1 MTGFGK
7 ITVRQQ
13 RNRITLHQQRKW
25 KPKVLHIIEL
35 VAVSMNID
43 EINPEDPEQLFRV
56 LDVIGQGSFGIV
68 CTCINM
74 SNDKIYAV
82 KFIEINEDDG
92 GDLQN
97 EIEILKATTLCD
109 FVVRY
114 SGSYLKENYL
124 MIVMEYCDGG
134 SVLDVMQ
141 VCNRAL
147 TEKQIAAVCMHVL
160 KGLNFMHGNK
170 ILHRDIKAGN
180 VLLTREGR
188 AKLADFGV
196 STKLLTTIQKHKT
209 VVGSPYWMSPEV
221 IVAPNGANGYDHKAD
236 IWSLGITAIEMAE
249 TKPPHYDI
257 NPLRVIFV
265 IPNRA
270 PPTLKPDGGF
280 SSEFKDFVE
289 QCLKKNPTERPSAAE
304 LLKHPFIVAEAST
317 AEATIRSL
325 VEETMPIL
333 QKAREK
339 AEELEEDTM
348 GGTVKNGT
356 MFRVNTTD
364 RTASFDEDYYATV
377 QFNQSRNNSAHSNS
391 NSNSNSTHS
400 NSTSSQGS
408 SDSIH
413 NFTNP
418 SSPQLAN
425 KLPEGAHATQ
435 FTSEV
440 CAFSTV
446 VVKLYVAP
454 VPGV

>member
-1 MTGFGK
+1 
-7 ITVRQQ
+7 
-13 RNRITLHQQRKW
+13 
-25 KPKVLHIIEL
+25 
-35 VAVSMNID
+35 MNMN

-92 GDLQN
+92 SDLQN

-141 VCNRAL
+141 VCNRPL
-147 TEKQIAAVCMHVL
+147 TEKQIAAVCWHVL
-160 KGLNFMHGNK
+160 KGLTFMHANK

-180 VLLTREGR
+180 VLLTSDGK

-196 STKLLTTIQKHKT
+196 STKLLSTIQQHRT

-221 IVAPNGANGYDHKAD
+221 IIAPNGVNGYDHKAD

-265 IPNRA
+265 IPNRP
-270 PPTLKPDGGF
+270 PPTLKPEGGF
-280 SSEFKDFVE
+280 SKEFNDFVE
-289 QCLKKNPTERPSAAE
+289 QCLKKNPTERPNAAE
-304 LLKHPFIVAEAST
+304 LLKHPFIVAESAT
-317 AEATIRSL
+317 AETTIHAL
-325 VEETMPIL
+325 VKETLPLL
-333 QKAREK
+333 QEARQK
-339 AEELEEDTM
+339 AEEQEEETM

-364 RTASFDEDYYATV
+364 RTASFEEDGYATV
-377 QFNQSRNNSAHSNS
+377 QFNQSRNNSAVSNS
-391 NSNSNSTHS
+391 NSNTNSNSN
-400 NSTSSQGS
+400 NSTASSQGS
-408 SDSIH
+408 ADSLVI
-413 NFTNP
+413 
-418 SSPQLAN
+418 S
-425 KLPEGAHATQ
+425 KE
-435 FTSEV
+435 
-440 CAFSTV
+440 
-446 VVKLYVAP
+446 
-454 VPGV
+454 